1 MATISLASDIKR
13 VVKQL
18 DSLQRKQVP
27 YATALALNDVAFDA
41 RKAEQNAQRRYL
53 DRPVRFTQS
62 GFFVDKANKRKL
74 TATITIPQNRWK
86 YIRHQ
91 VEGGASTR
99 QGAPHAIPLDPSV
112 KNKFGGMP
120 RNKTRTLKKR
130 KGHFIAKSGSTNI
143 LFKRQGKQVTP
154 LIAFKKTTMQTKKY
168 PVWKAATRVVESKF
182 EHAFDK
188 RMAHALRT
196 AR

>member
-1 MATISLASDIKR
+1 MATISLASDIKK

-27 YATALALNDVAFDA
+27 YATALALNDVAFEA

-53 DRPVRFTQS
+53 DRPVRFTQT
-62 GFFVDKANKRKL
+62 GFFVGKANKRKL
-74 TATITIPQNRWK
+74 TATIEIPANRWK

-99 QGAPHAIPLDPSV
+99 ASGFHAIPLDKSIQ
-112 KNKFGGMP
+112 NKYGGMP
-120 RNKTRTLKKR
+120 RNKSRTLLKR
-130 KGHFIAKSGSTNI
+130 KGHFVAKSGNTNI

-154 LIAFKKTTMQTKKY
+154 LIAFKRTTVQNKIY

-182 EHAFDK
+182 KHSFDK

-196 AR
+196 AK

>member
-1 MATISLASDIKR
+1 MATISLASDIKQAI
-13 VVKQL
+13 KKL

-27 YATALALNDVAFDA
+27 YAAKNALNDIAFKA
-41 RKAEQNAQRRYL
+41 KKAEQNAQRRYL
-53 DRPVRFTQS
+53 DRPVKFTQS
-62 GFFVDKANKRKL
+62 GFWIDKATTKKL
-74 TATITIPQNRWK
+74 TVTITIPQNRWK

-99 QGAPHAIPLDPSV
+99 ANGFHAIPLDPSIQ
-112 KNKFGGMP
+112 NKYGGV
-120 RNKTRTLKKR
+120 RSKTRTLLKR
-130 KGHFIAKSGSTNI
+130 KGHFVAKSGSTDI

-154 LIAFKKTTMQTKKY
+154 LLAFKKTTMQTKKY

-182 EHAFDK
+182 KHSFDK
-188 RMAHALRT
+188 ALAYALRT